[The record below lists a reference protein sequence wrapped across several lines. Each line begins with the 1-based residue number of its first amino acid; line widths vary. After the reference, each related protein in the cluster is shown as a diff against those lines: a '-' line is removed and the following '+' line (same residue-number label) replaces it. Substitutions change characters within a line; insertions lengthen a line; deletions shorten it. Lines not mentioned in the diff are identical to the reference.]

1 MMLPI
6 SLLKAIQSR
15 KWLVFN
21 KKCYFL
27 REIIL
32 FVYLAGSRVIYADV
46 QILSIHLSTHSLQLI
61 HFRVMGRGWSQPI
74 YRFDVK
80 IKFNWMWIWWQNIQ
94 LNNVHVQTRM
104 LLFALSSFLQLSH
117 SLVSLLWCVHA
128 CIHRVNTLRGETL
141 VMPVMHEGSPVYI
154 SQSYFTATAKPTRNV
169 FSTFSVW
176 LLIWS
181 VSFSAKCWE
190 CCFMDGQLAK
200 LFFKISTWVLN
211 RIFCLALNLHGRY

>member
-1 MMLPI
+1 MMRPT

-27 REIIL
+27 RDIIL

-61 HFRVMGRGWSQPI
+61 HFRVKGRGWSQPI
-74 YRFDVK
+74 YRFHVK

-94 LNNVHVQTRM
+94 LNNVHVQTCM

-128 CIHRVNTLRGETL
+128 CIHRVNTLRGETV

-176 LLIWS
+176 LLIWR

-190 CCFMDGQLAK
+190 CCFTDGQLANWW
-200 LFFKISTWVLN
+200 I
-211 RIFCLALNLHGRY
+211 